1 MGTGTRNALITASVL
16 ALLAACATKPPAQPA
31 APAAAKAPAVKPA
44 PIPAA
49 AASKRLSGYTAKQR
63 GDKVVYCR
71 KELVTGSRTNATET
85 CMTEDE
91 MERARR
97 GDLDLVRRLDE
108 NGGVAKGASNGQGG
122 PVMDVMHP

>member
-1 MGTGTRNALITASVL
+1 MGTGIRDTFIAASML

-31 APAAAKAPAVKPA
+31 AAAAKPA
-44 PIPAA
+44 PLSAA
-49 AASKRLSGYTAKQR
+49 AANKRLSGYTAKQR
-63 GDKVVYCR
+63 GDKVVYCK

-85 CMTEDE
+85 CMTEEE

-108 NGGVAKGASNGQGG
+108 NGGVSKGASNAQGG
-122 PVMDVMHP
+122 AVKDVMHP